1 MPITTEVTGTV
12 VDSGG
17 KPVVGA
23 KVSLGLKLSQVN
35 PVVTDAKGT
44 YVFKGVPIGHTVAN
58 QPTIEETAGE
68 ITVEVDK
75 MKPGKATVAQLAEG
89 SNTVPPIT
97 LEPVLPPGQLRGVVR
112 SLPGGRAV
120 GGATVQVVGS
130 DQKVTTADD
139 GTFTIDLAP
148 GQYKIKVTKAGLR
161 DQELDVTI
169 DPNGVA
175 IKNID
180 LQR

>member
-1 MPITTEVTGTV
+1 
-12 VDSGG
+12 
-17 KPVVGA
+17 VVGA

-35 PVVTDAKGT
+35 PVFTDDKGT
-44 YVFKGVPIGHTVAN
+44 YVFKGVPIGHTMAN
-58 QPTIEETAGE
+58 RPTIEETAGE
-68 ITVEVDK
+68 ITVEVSS
-75 MKPGKATVAQLAEG
+75 MKPGTATVAQLAEG
-89 SNTVPPIT
+89 SNTVPAIT

-112 SLPGGRAV
+112 SLPGGGRAV
-120 GGATVQVVGS
+120 SGATVTVVGS
-130 DQKVTTADD
+130 DSKAETAAD

-148 GQYKIKVTKAGLR
+148 GQYKIKVSAKGLK

-180 LQR
+180 LQK